1 MKVQWGEPE
10 RKAGDVAVV
19 KKVILAVFILSAF
32 LISQELPVN
41 ELQVNINGYFDNFGV
56 NILYPT
62 VSVNKQI
69 SDKTSINARYLVDVI
84 SAASMKTIFR
94 VDGVSSATQ
103 NLHGGGDSNPDEM
116 RHEFGGGVTHL
127 LGDILL
133 SLNGIYS
140 TEHDYTSKT
149 IAANVSVPFAK
160 KNTVLNFGVVRSWDV
175 VSPQTRFWEKD
186 KNVISLNAG
195 LSQII
200 GKGWI
205 TQINMFY
212 SRNEGFLSDA
222 YQVVSF
228 INRDR
233 VVYYS
238 PVYPDNRDR
247 RALGVRSSYS
257 LDSKSSIQFGYR
269 YYWDTWDVKSHT
281 FNALYQRH
289 LNDEI
294 TLSFGARFY
303 NQTKAYFFKENYSV
317 PEELMAVDAKLNAS
331 ASQEIELKLN
341 VKGDVLAEL
350 PFLKNFFSPAT
361 DLSASLNF
369 YIRQTPSPDWFSR
382 RKTLY
387 AYILSIGYRYRF

>member
-1 MKVQWGEPE
+1 M
-10 RKAGDVAVV
+10 V
-19 KKVILAVFILSAF
+19 KKIILTVFILCSA
-32 LISQELPVN
+32 LIAQELPVN
-41 ELQVNINGYFDNFGV
+41 EVQVNINGYFDNFGV

-69 SDKTSINARYLVDVI
+69 SERTSVNARYLVDVI
-84 SAASMKTIFR
+84 SAASMKTVFR

-103 NLHGGGDSNPDEM
+103 NPHGGADSKPDEM
-116 RHEFGGGVTHL
+116 RHEFGGGITHL
-127 LGDILL
+127 LGDILI

-149 IAANVSVPFAK
+149 MAANLSIPFAK
-160 KNTVLNFGVVRSWDV
+160 KNTVLSLGVVRSWDL
-175 VSPQTRFWEKD
+175 VSPQTRFWEKE
-186 KNVISLNAG
+186 KNVVSLNAG
-195 LSQII
+195 LSQIL

-205 TQINMFY
+205 TQLNMFY

-238 PVYPDNRDR
+238 PNYPDNRDR
-247 RALGVRSSYS
+247 RAVGLRSSYS
-257 LDSKSSIQFGYR
+257 IDSKSSVQLGYR

-289 LNDEI
+289 LSEMVTI
-294 TLSFGARFY
+294 AVGARFY
-303 NQTKAYFFKENYSV
+303 NQTKAYFFKETYSV

-331 ASQEIELKLN
+331 TSQEIELKVNL
-341 VKGDVLAEL
+341 KGEALSDL
-350 PFLKNFFSPAT
+350 PFLKNFFSQQT

-387 AYILSIGYRYRF
+387 AYILSVGYRYRF

>member
-1 MKVQWGEPE
+1 MEPE
-10 RKAGDVAVV
+10 HKAEDAAVV
-19 KKVILAVFILSAF
+19 KKLILSVFILSAS
-32 LISQELPVN
+32 LIPQELPLN
-41 ELQVNINGYFDNFGV
+41 EVQVNINGYFDNFGV

-69 SDKTSINARYLVDVI
+69 SDKTSLNARYLVDVI
-84 SAASMKTIFR
+84 SAASMKTVFR

-103 NLHGGGDSNPDEM
+103 NPHGGAESKPDEM
-116 RHEFGGGVTHL
+116 RHELGGGITHL
-127 LGDILL
+127 LGEILI

-149 IAANVSVPFAK
+149 MAASVSIPFTK
-160 KNTVLNFGVVRSWDV
+160 KNTVLNLGFVRSWDV
-175 VSPQTRFWEKD
+175 VFPQTRFREKD

-195 LSQII
+195 LSQIL

-205 TQINMFY
+205 TQLNLFY
-212 SRNEGFLSDA
+212 SRNDGFLSDA
-222 YQVVSF
+222 YQVVRF

-233 VVYYS
+233 VIYYS
-238 PVYPDNRDR
+238 PNYPDNRDR
-247 RALGVRSSYS
+247 RAVGIRSSYS
-257 LDSKSSIQFGYR
+257 IDGKSSIQLGYR
-269 YYWDTWDVKSHT
+269 YYWDTWDVRSHT

-289 LNDEI
+289 LSEMV
-294 TLSFGARFY
+294 TLAVGARFY
-303 NQTKAYFFKENYSV
+303 NQTKAYFFKETYAV

-331 ASQEIELKLN
+331 VSQEIELKLN
-341 VKGDVLAEL
+341 IKGDALSGI
-350 PFLKNFFSPAT
+350 PFLRNFFSQET